1 MVAKRIIPCLDVKDG
16 RTVKGI
22 NFVGLQDVGDAV
34 ELGAEYARQGA
45 DELVYLDISATVEGR
60 GTFVNLVQRISE
72 RINIPFTVGGG
83 ISSIDDAARLL
94 DAGADKISI
103 NSAAV
108 RYPSLI
114 DQIAGKYGSQFVVL
128 AVDAKRV
135 SLPEDSAG
143 GEVPAGEG
151 SRRADSWLI
160 TTHGGRQMTDVELF
174 SWVREGQERGAGEIL
189 LTSMDHDG
197 TKAGYPC
204 DLFARLSEILTI
216 PIIAS
221 GGAGSAED
229 IAAVLSEGRADAA
242 LAASIFHYGE
252 MTVGELKSRLREL
265 DIPVRF

>member
-16 RTVKGI
+16 RTVKGV
-22 NFVGLQDVGDAV
+22 NFVGLRDVGDAV

-60 GTFVNLVQRISE
+60 GTFVNLVRRISE

-83 ISSIDDAARLL
+83 ISSLDDAARLL

-108 RYPSLI
+108 RNPSLI
-114 DQIAGKYGSQFVVL
+114 DEIAGKYGSQFVVL
-128 AVDAKRV
+128 AVDAKKV
-135 SLPEDSAG
+135 SGAG
-143 GEVPAGEG
+143 
-151 SRRADSWLI
+151 ADERWQI
-160 TTHGGRQMTDVELF
+160 TTHGGRQMTDIELF

-197 TKAGYPC
+197 TKSGYPC
-204 DLFARLSEILTI
+204 DLFARLSEVLTI

-229 IAAVLSEGRADAA
+229 IAAVLSDGRADAA

-252 MTVGELKSRLREL
+252 MTVGQLKSRLCEL
-265 DIPVRF
+265 NVPVRI